1 MLSCAQRACVVAQR
15 LRDQIKTWVVQ
26 SDVKDK
32 QTLTDQRKLIETVTK
47 HLLRDNSYPVP
58 SSCFFSMY
66 FIFLPHDACIGAAY
80 AVVRCLSVCP
90 FITFVCSVRMN
101 IPIFRLFSLSSS
113 HTVLVFIVPNVI
125 AIFQQGPPNGGG
137 VECRWGRQKL
147 RFSASSWLY
156 CMLSALR
163 QPGVIHTAASDR
175 GKYDVCHGISVLLC
189 AASSKFLLH
198 IYTVIVT
205 SNAC

>member
-137 VECRWGRQKL
+137 V
-147 RFSASSWLY
+147 
-156 CMLSALR
+156 
-163 QPGVIHTAASDR
+163 
-175 GKYDVCHGISVLLC
+175 
-189 AASSKFLLH
+189 
-198 IYTVIVT
+198 
-205 SNAC
+205 SNAGGVGKNCDSRPAAGFIACYQHCDSQVLYTHLHRTVASMMYATVFLSCYVQHRQSFCCTFTPSL